1 MKQPKTLIVDDHR
14 LFAEV
19 LRASL
24 EDLGL
29 DLLPPASDG
38 AEAMI
43 ALRTR
48 APELVLIDLGLP
60 DINGLELG
68 RRMLAERPGL
78 KMVVVTA
85 LPDTDAVTE
94 AMRLGFSGYVTKDT
108 PLLQFM
114 ASVRSV
120 LDGQVVVTHRPAPQL
135 TLIED
140 GEAFLLQ
147 QLTPR
152 ERDVLALLMEGAGA
166 ADIAGRLSVSRNTV
180 RTHVQNILMKLQ
192 VHTRLQAVAFASRHP
207 RALSSRATDLKFSD
221 VVRSS

>member
-1 MKQPKTLIVDDHR
+1 MKQTKALIVDDHR

-24 EDLGL
+24 RDFGL

-43 ALRTR
+43 ALRTY
-48 APELVLIDLGLP
+48 APDIALIDLGLP
-60 DINGLELG
+60 DIDGLELG
-68 RRMLAERPGL
+68 RRMLAERPSL
-78 KMVVVTA
+78 KVIAVTA
-85 LPDTDAVTE
+85 LPDTNAITE
-94 AMRLGFSGYVTKDT
+94 AIRLGFAGYITKDT
-108 PLLQFM
+108 PLSQFT

-120 LDGQVVVTHRPAPQL
+120 LDGQVIVAHRPANRL
-135 TLIED
+135 TLAED

-147 QLTPR
+147 QLTRR

-192 VHTRLQAVAFASRHP
+192 VHTRLEAVVFASRHR
-207 RALSSRATDLKFSD
+207 RALRPHLG
-221 VVRSS
+221 RI

>member
-1 MKQPKTLIVDDHR
+1 MKRTKALIVDDHR

-48 APELVLIDLGLP
+48 SPELVLIDLGLP

-68 RRMLAERPGL
+68 TEMLAERPGL
-78 KMVVVTA
+78 KMIVVTA
-85 LPDTDAVTE
+85 LPHTDAVNE
-94 AMRLGFSGYVTKDT
+94 AIRLGFSGYVTKDT

-114 ASVRSV
+114 AAVRAV
-120 LDGQVVVTHRPAPQL
+120 LDGQVVVTRRPAPEL
-135 TLIED
+135 TLIEH

-147 QLTPR
+147 QLTRR

-166 ADIAGRLSVSRNTV
+166 AEIAGRLSVSRNTV

-207 RALSSRATDLKFSD
+207 RALSSNEIDLRSPD
-221 VVRSS
+221 VMRSS

>member
-1 MKQPKTLIVDDHR
+1 VKQTKTLIVDDQR

-24 EDLGL
+24 EDIGL
-29 DLLPPASDG
+29 DLLAPASDG

-43 ALRTR
+43 ALRTH

-68 RRMLAERPGL
+68 SRMLTERPLL
-78 KMVVVTA
+78 KVVAMTA
-85 LPDTDAVTE
+85 LPDTDTITE
-94 AMRLGFSGYVTKDT
+94 SIRLGFSGYLTKET
-108 PLLQFM
+108 SLPQFM

-120 LDGQVVVTHRPAPQL
+120 IDGQVVVARRPVQRL
-135 TLIED
+135 TLADD

-147 QLTPR
+147 QLTRR

-166 ADIAGRLSVSRNTV
+166 ADIASRLSVSRNTV

-207 RALSSRATDLKFSD
+207 RVLRSHGADLKFPD

>member
-1 MKQPKTLIVDDHR
+1 MKQTKTLIVDDHR

-29 DLLPPASDG
+29 DLLPPASNG
-38 AEAMI
+38 AEAMD

-68 RRMLAERPGL
+68 RRMLAERPPL
-78 KMVVVTA
+78 KVVAVTA
-85 LPDTDAVTE
+85 LPDADAVTE
-94 AMRLGFSGYVTKDT
+94 AIRLGFSGYVTKDT
-108 PLLQFM
+108 PLSQFM
-114 ASVRSV
+114 TAVRSV
-120 LDGQVVVTHRPAPQL
+120 LAGQVVVARRPAYRP
-135 TLIED
+135 TLAD
-140 GEAFLLQ
+140 GEAFLLH
-147 QLTPR
+147 QLTRR
-152 ERDVLALLMEGAGA
+152 ERDVLALLMEGAGP

-192 VHTRLQAVAFASRHP
+192 VHTRLEAVAFASRHP
-207 RALSSRATDLKFSD
+207 QALRAHLGLI
-221 VVRSS
+221 

>member
-1 MKQPKTLIVDDHR
+1 MKPTKTLIVDDHR

-85 LPDTDAVTE
+85 LPDMDAVTE
-94 AMRLGFSGYVTKDT
+94 AIRLGFSGYVTKDT
-108 PLLQFM
+108 PLLQFL

-120 LDGQVVVTHRPAPQL
+120 LDGQVVVTHRPAPEL
-135 TLIED
+135 TLVED

-147 QLTPR
+147 QLTRR

-207 RALSSRATDLKFSD
+207 RVLSSRGTDLKTPH

>member
-1 MKQPKTLIVDDHR
+1 MKQTKTLIVDDHR

-29 DLLPPASDG
+29 EVLPSASTG

-68 RRMLAERPGL
+68 RNMLAERPRL
-78 KMVVVTA
+78 KVVVVTA

-94 AMRLGFSGYVTKDT
+94 AIRMGFSGYVTKDT
-108 PLLQFM
+108 PLSQFM

-120 LDGQVVVTHRPAPQL
+120 LAGQVVVTHRPAHRL
-135 TLIED
+135 TLADD
-140 GEAFLLQ
+140 GEAFLLH
-147 QLTPR
+147 QLTRR
-152 ERDVLALLMEGAGA
+152 ERDVLALLMEGAGP

-192 VHTRLQAVAFASRHP
+192 VHTRLEAVAFASRHP
-207 RALSSRATDLKFSD
+207 RALRGQLRRT
-221 VVRSS
+221 

>member
-1 MKQPKTLIVDDHR
+1 MKPTKTLIVDDHR

-85 LPDTDAVTE
+85 LPDMDAVTE
-94 AMRLGFSGYVTKDT
+94 AIRLGFSGYVTKDT

-120 LDGQVVVTHRPAPQL
+120 LDGQVVVTHRPAPEL
-135 TLIED
+135 TLVED

-147 QLTPR
+147 QLTRR
-152 ERDVLALLMEGAGA
+152 EREVLALLMEGAGA

-207 RALSSRATDLKFSD
+207 RVLSPRGTDLKTPH

>member
-1 MKQPKTLIVDDHR
+1 MKPTKTLIVDDHR

-85 LPDTDAVTE
+85 LPDMDAVTE
-94 AMRLGFSGYVTKDT
+94 AIRLGFSGYVTKDT

-120 LDGQVVVTHRPAPQL
+120 LDGQVVVTHRPAPEL
-135 TLIED
+135 TLVED

-147 QLTPR
+147 QLTRR
-152 ERDVLALLMEGAGA
+152 EREVLALLMEGAGA

-207 RALSSRATDLKFSD
+207 RVLSPRGTALKTPH

>member
-1 MKQPKTLIVDDHR
+1 VKQTKTLIVDDQR

-24 EDLGL
+24 EDMGL
-29 DLLPPASDG
+29 DLLAPASDG

-68 RRMLAERPGL
+68 RRMLAERPLL
-78 KMVVVTA
+78 KVVAMTA
-85 LPDTDAVTE
+85 LPDTDSITE
-94 AMRLGFSGYVTKDT
+94 SIRLGFSGYLTKET
-108 PLLQFM
+108 SLSQFM

-120 LDGQVVVTHRPAPQL
+120 IDGQVVVARRPVQRL
-135 TLIED
+135 TLADD

-147 QLTPR
+147 QLTRR

-207 RALSSRATDLKFSD
+207 RVLRSHGGDLKFSD